1 MMANKKMYARIS
13 DYGDLL
19 VPVALLE
26 KVLSECYLVRTSY
39 DDGNDTISEVKD
51 LSKCRF
57 TMHNAEELNTVIATQ
72 KLAE

>member
-1 MMANKKMYARIS
+1 MANKKMYARIC

-26 KVLSECYLVRTSY
+26 KVVSECYLVKTSY
-39 DDGNDTISEVKD
+39 ENGNDTISEVKD
-51 LSKCRF
+51 LTKCRF
-57 TMHNAEELNTVIATQ
+57 TMHNAEEISTVIATQ